1 MLPIRFIPI
10 IASCFGALVFVA
22 WMFMHPPASSTLFSS
37 PAQAADHVAASHPSS
52 VGTDQ
57 G

>member
-10 IASCFGALVFVA
+10 LAVCIGALVFVA
-22 WMFMHPPASSTLFSS
+22 WMLMHPPASATLFSS
-37 PAQAADHVAASHPSS
+37 PAQAADQVAASHPQAAGS
-52 VGTDQ
+52 GR